1 MGHCLL
7 VGDSGTGKTVL
18 SKFVSWMNGLSIF
31 QIKAHSRYSLE
42 DFNEDLRSIMRRV
55 GIDGE
60 KICFIFDESNALGSG
75 FLEAMNALLASGEV
89 PGLFDGDEYT
99 SLINAFRE
107 ACSRNGLIIDN
118 EEELWR
124 RFASVVQRNLHV
136 VFTMNPSGGEW
147 KSRSTT
153 SPALFNRCVVDWF
166 GTWSAKAMGEVG
178 REFTS
183 KIDLS
188 DAESVGGS
196 WGIGDGKLIMDK
208 VSEAFEGY
216 VSCGLHQAVVAA
228 LVEIHETAKHI
239 ADECA
244 NSSSIV
250 TRTYLSPRDF
260 LSLIHNFITCTKKI
274 REQVE
279 DEQLHVNAGLEKLR
293 QTQENVAELKVAL
306 SAKTVELRRKEDL
319 ANEKLQQMVTDQ
331 QEAEKRKE
339 EVERTS
345 REVEKQS
352 LEISKRKDEAQKELD
367 EAEPALLSAKSA
379 VEGIK
384 KTDLDFVRNLPR
396 PTINVQLTLECVAI
410 LLGESNLDWSNV
422 RKMLGKI
429 DFISNILNFNA
440 SDVTPRQVKILQE
453 KYFEGNEDLNYEV
466 VMRASKACGPLYKWA
481 ESQIKYSLVYNRVQP
496 LREEVEKLE
505 IDAESA
511 VAHQHVIEEEIS
523 KLEESIDNYKRDYAL
538 LIRDVESLK
547 REMELVTEKVSRAE
561 SLILSLSKESKR
573 WSKSSQGF
581 QVILRN
587 LVGDGLL
594 MAAFLTYSGF
604 FDFRARVQLSKRWQ
618 DVLDSLGI
626 EYRETLSMIDILSK
640 HSDRIHWQ
648 SLGLPPDNLS
658 LENGVILDNFVRFPL
673 IIDPSGQAIEFVMN
687 KFKNEKIQ
695 KTSFLDNA
703 FTKTLAGAIRFGT
716 TLLVENVEHI
726 DPILNPVLNKEIQRT
741 GGRSLVR
748 IGTEEV
754 DYSPNFKIILT
765 TKNPAARLS
774 PDICSRVT
782 LINFTVTPAS
792 LQSQSLSLVLRKE
805 KPNVEEERIS
815 VSKLQGEQ
823 LVRLRELEEK
833 MLATLS
839 AAEGSVLDDDR
850 VVKGMEFLMKEGNQI
865 EKQIANSSNVIKEVE
880 RVMNEF
886 EPYANLCRD
895 IFVLLLSLRELNFL
909 YEFSSESFMQIIES
923 SLSHRTTSISDP
935 ERISVLRQSLFFEVA
950 ARIGRSLSSTDKMV
964 FALLLTNLLGTK
976 MILSGENLTIE
987 DISEFIQKAFGT
999 DFPWQ
1004 GRGLDDLH
1012 YVLDNEIDCTH
1023 PLLVCSAPGH
1033 DISDRVDVLARDMK
1047 KELFS
1052 IAMGS
1057 SEGFVVAERYV
1068 MTASKHGSWVLLRNC
1083 HLCTDW
1089 LQDTLVKKLQGIS
1102 SSCHPDFRLII
1113 TSEINPHL
1121 PTSLLRMSD
1130 VIVAEAPS
1138 GVKAS
1143 LTRFMSIISP
1153 DRLGDPIRNRLF
1165 LLLGWI
1171 HAVIQERLLYIPT
1184 GWLEAYEFTESDAI
1198 HAVSVLDSHINLALA
1213 GKHTIDP
1220 DKLPWGAFQTSLSK
1234 DIFGGRITKDRDQQI
1249 LDQLIS
1255 SLFIPSCFDINFKL
1269 ADVDGAPC
1277 LPDGA
1282 SRSECLAWIQSL
1294 PSYTPPTW
1302 IGLDVSDETLRS
1314 KAIVETVLGRVE
1326 KIQNIMDHK

>member
-31 QIKAHSRYSLE
+31 QIKAHSRYDLE
-42 DFNEDLRSIMRRV
+42 DFNEDLRCIMRRV
-55 GIDGE
+55 GVDGE

-99 SLINAFRE
+99 SLINSFRE
-107 ACSRNGLIIDN
+107 ACSRNGLIIDT
-118 EEELWR
+118 EEELWKT
-124 RFASVVQRNLHV
+124 FTSIVQRNLHV

-147 KSRSTT
+147 KKRTTT

-166 GTWSAKAMGEVG
+166 GTWSSKAMGEVG
-178 REFTS
+178 KEFTS
-183 KIDLS
+183 KIDFS

-196 WGIGDGKLIMDK
+196 WGIGDGKMIMDK
-208 VSEAFEGY
+208 VGEAFEGSVY
-216 VSCGLHQAVVAA
+216 GGLHQAVVAA
-228 LVEIHETAKHI
+228 LVEIHGTVKQI
-239 ADECA
+239 AEECA
-244 NSSSIV
+244 DSSSSV

-260 LSLIHNFITCTKKI
+260 LAFIHNFIKCTNKI

-279 DEQLHVNAGLEKLR
+279 DEQLHVNAGLNKLR
-293 QTQENVAELKVAL
+293 QTQENVSELKVTL
-306 SAKTVELRRKEDL
+306 SAKTEELRQKEGL
-319 ANEKLQQMVTDQ
+319 ANDKLQQMVTDQ
-331 QEAEKRKE
+331 QKAEKRKE

-352 LEISKRKDEAQKELD
+352 MEIVKRKEEAQKELD

-440 SDVTPRQVKILQE
+440 SDVTPRQIKILQE

-466 VMRASKACGPLYKWA
+466 VMRASKACGPLYRWA

-511 VAHQHVIEEEIS
+511 VAHQHALEEEIS
-523 KLEESIDNYKRDYAL
+523 KLEESIDTYKRDYAL

-547 REMELVTEKVSRAE
+547 REMELVTQKVARAE
-561 SLILSLSKESKR
+561 SLIFSLSKESER
-573 WSKSSQGF
+573 WSKSSESF

-604 FDFRARVQLSKRWQ
+604 FDFRTRVQLSKRWQ
-618 DVLDSLGI
+618 GILDLLGI
-626 EYRETLSMIDILSK
+626 EYRGNLSMLDILSK
-640 HSDRIHWQ
+640 HSHRIHWQ
-648 SLGLPPDNLS
+648 SLGLPSDNLS
-658 LENGVILDNFVRFPL
+658 LENGVILENFLRFPL
-673 IIDPSGQAIEFVMN
+673 IIDPSGQAIEFAMN

-703 FTKTLAGAIRFGT
+703 FRKTLAGAIRFGT

-726 DPILNPVLNKEIQRT
+726 DPILNPVLNKEIQKT

-765 TKNPAARLS
+765 TKNPAAKLS

-782 LINFTVTPAS
+782 LVNFTVTPAS

-805 KPNVEEERIS
+805 KPKVEEERIS

-839 AAEGSVLDDDR
+839 ATEGSVLDDDR
-850 VVKGMEFLMKEGNQI
+850 VVKGMEYLMKEGHEV

-880 RVMNEF
+880 RVMTQF
-886 EPYANLCRD
+886 EPFANLCRD
-895 IFVLLLSLRELNFL
+895 LFIILLSLRELSFL
-909 YEFSSESFMQIIES
+909 YEFSSESFMQIIAS
-923 SLSHRTTSISDP
+923 ALSHESTGISDT
-935 ERISVLRQSLFFEVA
+935 ERLSMLRQYLFVEVS
-950 ARIGRSLSSTDKMV
+950 ARIGRSLTSTDKMV
-964 FALLLTNLLGTK
+964 FALLLTNFVETDIVLNGD
-976 MILSGENLTIE
+976 NRTIE
-987 DISEFIQKAFGT
+987 GITDFIEKVFNA

-1004 GRGLDDLH
+1004 GRGLDDID
-1012 YVLDNEIDCTH
+1012 YVLGNEIDCAH

-1033 DISDRVDVLARDMK
+1033 DISDRVDVLADDMN
-1047 KELFS
+1047 KELLS

-1057 SEGFVVAERYV
+1057 SEGFVTAERYV
-1068 MTASKHGSWVLLRNC
+1068 MTASKNGSWVLLRNC

-1089 LQDTLVKKLQGIS
+1089 LQDTLVKKLQGIG

-1143 LTRFMSIISP
+1143 MTRFMSSLP
-1153 DRLGDPIRNRLF
+1153 SDRLGNPIRNRLF
-1165 LLLGWI
+1165 LLLGWL
-1171 HAVIQERLLYIPT
+1171 HAVIQERLRYVPT

-1198 HAVSVLDSHINLALA
+1198 HAVSVIDSHIDLAFA
-1213 GKHTIDP
+1213 GKQTIDP
-1220 DKLPWGAFQTSLSK
+1220 EKLPWDAFQTSLSK

-1249 LDQLIS
+1249 LNQLVS
-1255 SLFIPSCFDINFKL
+1255 SLFVPSCFDINFKL
-1269 ADVDGAPC
+1269 ANVDGAPC
-1277 LPDGA
+1277 LPDGT
-1282 SRSECLAWIQSL
+1282 SRSECFAWVQSL
-1294 PSYTPPTW
+1294 PSYTQPTW
-1302 IGLDVSDETLRS
+1302 IGLDASDETLRS
-1314 KAIVETVLGRVE
+1314 KAIVETVMERVG
-1326 KIQNIMDHK
+1326 KIKNIIDPQ